1 MSKYGKIS
9 EDYMLIKRLQKDD
22 ILAFNELYRKYSPK
36 VFNFTIKHLEHENDV
51 KDLMQELFVTIWN
64 KRKDINEHLS
74 FNSYI
79 FTISLNLIRKHFR
92 KKVKDRNIINKWA
105 EDTEQYSTETS
116 YLAEYNNLELISNR
130 IIAELP
136 PKRRQVFVLSR
147 QKGLSNKEIAIK
159 LNLKKKTVENHLNL
173 ALKYFRKKY
182 SSRTFLF
189 SLLLIFF
196 I

>member
-1 MSKYGKIS
+1 MSISDKIS
-9 EDYMLIKRLQKDD
+9 EDYQLIKRLHKDD
-22 ILAFNELYRKYSPK
+22 IFAFNELYRKYSPK

-136 PKRRQVFVLSR
+136 HKRRQVFVLSR

-182 SSRTFLF
+182 SSRSFLF
-189 SLLLIFF
+189 SLFLIFF

>member
-1 MSKYGKIS
+1 MGITDKIS
-9 EDYMLIKRLQKDD
+9 EDYKLIKRLQKDD

-36 VFNFTIKHLEHENDV
+36 VFNFTIKHFGHEDDIR
-51 KDLMQELFVTIWN
+51 DLMQELFVTIWN

-79 FTISLNLIRKHFR
+79 FTITLNLIRKHFR
-92 KKVKDRNIINKWA
+92 NKVKDRNIINKWT
-105 EDTEQYSTETS
+105 EDTEQYSTDTS
-116 YLAEYNNLELISNR
+116 YLAEYNNLELISNK

-136 PKRRQVFVLSR
+136 PKRRKVFELSR

-173 ALKYFRKKY
+173 ALKYFREKY